1 MTRMEFS
8 GFIRH
13 SRLCIF
19 QMWFHTVRKVD
30 QPRGALAISE
40 HRLETS
46 LRYLKFNGTSVDSNW
61 TWTVYVTHAIPNV
74 LDAYCV
80 RKEGCLLSY
89 QLRKI
94 LRWGLI
100 LTKIDWKNIWF
111 FLTSRWYMEKFDNW
125 LSGWFSSNC

>member
-19 QMWFHTVRKVD
+19 QMWIHTVRKVD

-46 LRYLKFNGTSVDSNW
+46 LRMFKIQRHLGGLELDLNGLRNTCNSE
-61 TWTVYVTHAIPNV
+61 
-74 LDAYCV
+74 CF
-80 RKEGCLLSY
+80 GCLLCS
-89 QLRKI
+89 
-94 LRWGLI
+94 
-100 LTKIDWKNIWF
+100 
-111 FLTSRWYMEKFDNW
+111 
-125 LSGWFSSNC
+125 